1 MYKLIYL
8 QQLNSDLQSGLWDP
22 FLLLVLVCL
31 SLPVKD
37 QNKEIS
43 HKNKSALYIY
53 WLNRI
58 NELPLF
64 QFVQLFHWGLVAPD
78 KPVKNS
84 GHLE

>member
-53 WLNRI
+53 
-58 NELPLF
+58 
-64 QFVQLFHWGLVAPD
+64 
-78 KPVKNS
+78 
-84 GHLE
+84 